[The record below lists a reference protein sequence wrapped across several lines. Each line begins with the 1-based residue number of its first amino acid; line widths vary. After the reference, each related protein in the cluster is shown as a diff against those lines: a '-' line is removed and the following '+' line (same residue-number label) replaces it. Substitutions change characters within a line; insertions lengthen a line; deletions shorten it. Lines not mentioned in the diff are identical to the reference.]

1 MNKRPKQEEER
12 EERITMEI
20 IVDSYNESEAWTGWF
35 CYLENTLSFPFKASC
50 IKSRK
55 TSPLKPG
62 EHVTVVGML
71 NDDEGAGLGEMMV
84 EAECEDD
91 TMGIPLAQIKG
102 INVDKKTAEAI
113 ADWHY
118 WVAQGRQF

>member
-1 MNKRPKQEEER
+1 MNKHPKREEER

-20 IVDSYNESEAWTGWF
+20 IVDCYNEREAWTGWF
-35 CYLENTLSFPFKASC
+35 CYLENTLGFPFEVEFLKP
-50 IKSRK
+50 RK

-62 EHVTVVGML
+62 EQVTVVGML
-71 NDDEGAGLGEMMV
+71 NDDEGCELGEMMLEV
-84 EAECEDD
+84 EWEED
-91 TMGIPLAQIKG
+91 TLGIPLAQIEG
-102 INVDKKTAEAI
+102 VHVDKKTAEAI